1 MTIKQ
6 WKTVA
11 DEITRETEQRIRRRE
26 PHAREDAIISAVKKH
41 RLLLVVLKPG
51 DTIGL
56 IEEKGSKWALFVCPS
71 RDLHRILVYG
81 TKEPDDRNWTP
92 EALQRAYYEAYLKTR
107 YGYTI

>member
-26 PHAREDAIISAVKKH
+26 PHAREDAIISAVKKY

-51 DTIGL
+51 DTIG
-56 IEEKGSKWALFVCPS
+56 
-71 RDLHRILVYG
+71 
-81 TKEPDDRNWTP
+81 
-92 EALQRAYYEAYLKTR
+92 
-107 YGYTI
+107 